1 MEIMQGEDK
10 ETCRLSML
18 GASIVLALK
27 GQEAIYLLD
36 EVIVRAAKNKDHP
49 SRVVALLNVQ
59 CGR

>member
-1 MEIMQGEDK
+1 MQIMLGEDK
-10 ETCRLSML
+10 KTCRLSML

-27 GQEAIYLLD
+27 RQEGIYLLD

-49 SRVVALLNVQ
+49 SIVVALLIVQ